1 MSKVSVDNNISMV
14 LDKRRKKKN
23 GKFPVKLR
31 VFTSTPRKQK
41 LYTTRF
47 EFSEEEFSCIWETVR
62 PRSKYKQTRQMLQA
76 IEQNAWSV
84 ANELEPFD
92 FELFEK
98 KLFRKRRDG
107 TNVSYLYSE
116 RMSELRSMDKINTS
130 NNYGLALK
138 SFEKFSELEKK
149 KIGELSL
156 YDVNLNWLNRYE
168 HFMVEHGKS
177 LTTVSIYLRTLKT
190 LFNRAIQEKEI
201 EPGYFPFGKGKYL
214 VPKVSNK
221 KKALTNEQLKQLFE
235 ARPKSPQEEKA
246 KDFWFFSFACN
257 GINIK
262 DILLLKNKDID
273 DEKITFYRAKT
284 ISTSKGNLRKITV
297 YLNGFAKDIIKKYR
311 SKILAPDDLVFPI
324 LEEYEDPVKRHQKI
338 KNFTRFINQ
347 HMKKICKD
355 NDLPIISTYWAR
367 HSFATSV
374 IRKGGSMEFV
384 QESLGHS
391 SMDTTK
397 AYFAGFD
404 DDTKKEFAD
413 RIMNFG

>member
-1 MSKVSVDNNISMV
+1 MSKVSVDNTISMV

-23 GKFPVKLR
+23 GKYPVKLR

-41 LYTTRF
+41 LYNTRF
-47 EFSEEEFSCIWETVR
+47 EFSEEEFSSIWETVR
-62 PRSKYKQTRQMLQA
+62 PRAKYKQTRKMLQA

-107 TNVSYLYSE
+107 TNVSYLYGE
-116 RMSELRSMDKINTS
+116 RIKELRSMDKISTA
-130 NNYGLALK
+130 NNYGIALK
-138 SFEKFSELEKK
+138 SFGRFCESEKK
-149 KIGELSL
+149 KIEELSL
-156 YDVNLNWLNRYE
+156 FEVNTNWLNRYE
-168 HFMVEHGKS
+168 HYMVEQGKS
-177 LTTVSIYLRTLKT
+177 LTTVSIYIRTLKT
-190 LFNRAIQEKEI
+190 IFNKAIEEKEI
-201 EPGYFPFGKGKYL
+201 ESGYFPFGKGKYI

-221 KKALTNEQLKQLFE
+221 KKALTKEQLKQLFE

-262 DILLLKNKDID
+262 DILLLKNKDLD
-273 DEKITFYRAKT
+273 DDKITFYRAKT
-284 ISTSKGNLRKITV
+284 ISTSKGNLKKITV
-297 YLNGFAKDIIKKYR
+297 YLNEFAKEIIDKYR
-311 SKILAPDDLVFPI
+311 SKSLAPNDLVFSI
-324 LEEYEDPVKRHQKI
+324 LEGEQDPIKQHTKI

-347 HMKKICKD
+347 HIRKICEEH
-355 NDLPIISTYWAR
+355 DLPIISTYWAR
-367 HSFATSV
+367 HSFATTV

-391 SMDTTK
+391 SMNTTK

-404 DDTKKEFAD
+404 DDTKKDFAD
-413 RIMNFG
+413 QIMNFG